1 MVRQG
6 LTTAAESTMP
16 SVDFQARDGES
27 RIGRD
32 HTALIAP
39 LEAEGMRFPLDEAAK
54 AWTTS
59 HSEELDASNVA

>member
-1 MVRQG
+1 MRSN
-6 LTTAAESTMP
+6 A
-16 SVDFQARDGES
+16 D
-27 RIGRD
+27 
-32 HTALIAP
+32 TALIAP